1 MMIVNGQARRKAF
14 GLIWFL
20 SYKGLRLTAMARLL
34 QKITL
39 NFKGVL
45 STSKTI
51 RQSAGGSMSSLKTR
65 FERVSA
71 SLPLALDNL
80 IFLIVGLIISLVLR
94 IKLFRINSIDYD
106 WFLSPW
112 YDYIVGH
119 GGFRALKDDFSNY
132 TPPYLYLLTLATYLP
147 IPKMHAIKWTS
158 VVFDFVLAAL
168 VALIVRL
175 KYRSTTLSMVAFFIT
190 LFTPTVF
197 FNSALWGQCDA
208 MYTSALLASLY
219 LIIKRRPVPSVIFLG
234 VALTFKLQSV
244 FLFPLFL
251 ILWLKKEIQTRVF
264 LLIPAVYV
272 LMVLPA
278 WLMGRPF
285 VDLLLIHV
293 RHAGVYNQLTLNA
306 PNLYQWVAYHREI
319 EKASLFFAMAVI
331 FLFCYVVYQSRVE
344 FEKNIIIKLAT
355 ASAILIPYV
364 LPHMHERYFF
374 PADVLSIIYAFY
386 FPRFFFIPILVIS
399 ASFFSYLPV
408 IFFNDLKPVLI
419 PYMAVLMALAL
430 IVTMV
435 DLVRTLYPGLRGE
448 SLDLEGLSKRLPD

>member
-1 MMIVNGQARRKAF
+1 
-14 GLIWFL
+14 
-20 SYKGLRLTAMARLL
+20 MA
-34 QKITL
+34 
-39 NFKGVL
+39 
-45 STSKTI
+45 
-51 RQSAGGSMSSLKTR
+51 SLKTS
-65 FERVSA
+65 FERLSSRIA
-71 SLPLALDNL
+71 ALDNL

-94 IKLFRINSIDYD
+94 IKLFRINTVDYD

-112 YDYIVGH
+112 YDYIVNH
-119 GGFRALKDDFSNY
+119 GGFRALKDDFANY

-158 VVFDFVLAAL
+158 AIFDFALAAL

-175 KYRSTTLSMVAFFIT
+175 KYESKTLLMLAFFIT

-219 LIIKRRPVPSVIFLG
+219 FIIKRKAVTSVIFLG
-234 VALTFKLQSV
+234 VALAFKLQAV

-251 ILWLKKEIQTRVF
+251 ILWLKKEIRMRVF

-272 LMVLPA
+272 LLILPA

-285 VDLLLIHV
+285 VDLLLIHI
-293 RHAGVYNQLTLNA
+293 RHAGVYSQLTLNA
-306 PNLYQWVAYHREI
+306 PNLYQWLAYHREI

-331 FLFCYVVYQSRVE
+331 FLFCYVVYRSRVE
-344 FEKNIIIKLAT
+344 FEKNIIVKLAT
-355 ASAILIPYV
+355 VSTILMPFV

-374 PADVLSIIYAFY
+374 PADALSIIYAIY
-386 FPRFFFIPILVIS
+386 FPRLFFIPLLVIS

-408 IFFNDLKPVLI
+408 IFFNELKPGLI
-419 PYMAVLMALAL
+419 PYMAVLMAIAL

-435 DLVRTLYPGLRGE
+435 DLVRTLYPGLSDNSSGFKQ
-448 SLDLEGLSKRLPD
+448 G